1 VAKAKGDRPVE
12 LASQTEK
19 TSPLAAAR
27 LHRQLT
33 VDEAARRAGLTS
45 DEVEW
50 LEDGRV
56 YRFPS
61 ADAALV
67 ATLLYASALG
77 IDHREAR
84 ILAGLPVAPRAVET
98 VARGRRLIALAAV
111 AAVVAA
117 LVGVVLVVPG
127 RGGRKA
133 VAPPVQ
139 RVALPPAW
147 KIDVDVLN
155 GCGDINYTRQVA
167 SHIQALAYR
176 IGRVTRAPH
185 FGQAHT
191 VVYFEPGGEGVA
203 TRLGRQLGVDTAP
216 LPGGRNPSRLV
227 AVVGCPNVAGN

>member
-1 VAKAKGDRPVE
+1 MAKAKGDRPME
-12 LASQTEK
+12 LVRQTEK
-19 TSPLAAAR
+19 SSPLAAAR

-33 VDEAARRAGLTS
+33 VDEAAKRAGLTP
-45 DEVEW
+45 DEVDW

-84 ILAGLPVAPRAVET
+84 ILAGLPVAPRPLET
-98 VARGRRLIALAAV
+98 VARGRRLIALAA
-111 AAVVAA
+111 AAATVAA
-117 LVGVVLVVPG
+117 LVAVLIVVPG
-127 RGGRKA
+127 SGRKTTS
-133 VAPPVQ
+133 PPAMA
-139 RVALPPAW
+139 RSLLPPAW
-147 KIDVDVLN
+147 KVEVDVLN

-176 IGRVTRAPH
+176 IGRVTRAQH

-191 VVYFEPGGEGVA
+191 VIYFEPGGEGLA
-203 TRLGRQLGVDTAP
+203 SRLAQQLGVDSAP
-216 LPGGRNPSRLV
+216 LPGGSNPNRLV
-227 AVVGCPNVAGN
+227 AIVGCPNVAGT